1 VTGLSGKETPMTY
14 QPLID
19 RHYAEIN
26 TNDYSDAADLFSPNV
41 VTQVPGADPLRG
53 IEPFLAYGQ
62 GFNRAFP
69 DGQIHRDIYLES
81 GDRVVVEGRF
91 TGTNT
96 GPLRTPAGE
105 LPPTGRAMVLRFA
118 DVFRIADG
126 RITEHRVY
134 YDTVGLLAQLGL
146 MPEPAGAG

>member
-1 VTGLSGKETPMTY
+1 MTH

-26 TNDYSDAADLFSPNV
+26 SNDYSDAADLFGPDV
-41 VTQVPGADPLRG
+41 MTHVPGAEPLRG
-53 IEPFLAYGQ
+53 IEAFLAYAQ
-62 GFNRAFP
+62 GFGRAFP
-69 DGQIHRDIYLES
+69 DGRIHRDVYLES
-81 GDRVVVEGRF
+81 GDSVVVEGRF

-96 GPLRTPAGE
+96 GPLQTPAGE
-105 LPPTGRAMVLRFA
+105 LQPTGEAMVLPFG
-118 DVFRIADG
+118 DVFRITDG

-146 MPEPAGAG
+146 MPAP